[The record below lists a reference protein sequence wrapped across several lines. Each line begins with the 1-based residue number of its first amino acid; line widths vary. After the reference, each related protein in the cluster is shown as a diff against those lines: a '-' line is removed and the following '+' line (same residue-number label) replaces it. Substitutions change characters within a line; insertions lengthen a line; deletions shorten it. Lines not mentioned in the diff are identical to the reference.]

1 MKKSALLRL
10 APVALACTL
19 LLTGCSSNIAEH
31 TNTYFTQMKN
41 VVSTALN
48 SSKLIAAAESAAAEK
63 TSTVKENALATPTNF
78 VVNEDGSYSFD
89 AVENAVYYYLYV
101 YENSVTVD
109 ASTSLK
115 IEDDGSASYSGNLSE
130 LGNFSYATWNIRVVA
145 YPDYEEGTYSASA
158 EAKCDYV
165 VTGAV
170 EYGEPSFSSMWTLT
184 SGELQIKVGDME
196 YGMTAFPTSIV
207 LTLTNQADASDVV
220 TIEIDDI
227 SDTEVTGSTT
237 EVQAD
242 ATYDIVAEF
251 TWDEE
256 YVSNPSFTTAGG
268 SASTSSTENLVTG
281 EFYYSSSIFNSFD
294 FPHVQLSFNLEEGG
308 LAGVWYKDPSSSS
321 GGWNPWGAVEEDE
334 DADKNCYF
342 YATPIAAES
351 GALYSYDIEVTCPD
365 SSITATPKAAPG
377 SGTTDHIF
385 GVLNIYADG
394 TFSIEIEYQYISTD
408 MMNAAVYYV
417 PGVICYGVY
426 TTNSDG
432 TVNLSYDH
440 ENATETDYAIVTEL
454 TGKAAAY
461 AEEHADD
468 EVEETATEEFFFEWA
483 EETAE
488 GEEAAEGE
496 TTEEVP
502 PAE

>member
-1 MKKSALLRL
+1 MKKTSILRL
-10 APVALACTL
+10 LPVSLACAL
-19 LLTGCSSNIAEH
+19 LLTGCGTNVSEH
-31 TNTYFTQMKN
+31 SNTYFTQLKN

-48 SSKLIAAAESAAAEK
+48 SSKLIAAAESSSSGSSA
-63 TSTVKENALATPTNF
+63 STVKENALPTPTNF

-89 AVENAVYYYLYV
+89 AVENAEYYYLYV
-101 YENSVTVD
+101 YEDSVSVD

-145 YPDYEEGTYSASA
+145 YPDYTEGTYSASA
-158 EAKCDYV
+158 EAKCDYM

-170 EYGEPSFSSMWTLT
+170 EYGEPTFCSMWTLT
-184 SGELQIKVGDME
+184 SGELQIKVADME
-196 YGMTAFPTSIV
+196 YGMTAYPTSIV
-207 LTLTNQADASDVV
+207 LTLTNVADASDVI
-220 TIEIDDI
+220 TIELTDV
-227 SDTEVTGSTT
+227 SSSSVTGSTT
-237 EVQAD
+237 QAQTD
-242 ATYDIVAEF
+242 ATYSISAEF
-251 TWDEE
+251 TWDET
-256 YVSNPSFTTAGG
+256 YVSNPSFTTEGG
-268 SASTSSTENLVTG
+268 TASTSSTENLISG

-294 FPHVQLSFNLEEGG
+294 FPHVQLSFDLEEGG
-308 LAGVWYKDPSSSS
+308 LAGIWYQDPSSSS
-321 GGWNPWGAVEEDE
+321 GGWNPWAQEEEDE

-342 YATPIAAES
+342 YATPIAAED
-351 GALYSYDIEVTCPD
+351 GALYSYDIEITCPD

-377 SGTTDHIF
+377 SGSTDHIF

-440 ENATETDYAIVTEL
+440 ENASETDYAIVTEL

-468 EVEETATEEFFFEWA
+468 EVEETTTEALFFE
-483 EETAE
+483 E
-488 GEEAAEGE
+488 GPEA
-496 TTEEVP
+496 
-502 PAE
+502 